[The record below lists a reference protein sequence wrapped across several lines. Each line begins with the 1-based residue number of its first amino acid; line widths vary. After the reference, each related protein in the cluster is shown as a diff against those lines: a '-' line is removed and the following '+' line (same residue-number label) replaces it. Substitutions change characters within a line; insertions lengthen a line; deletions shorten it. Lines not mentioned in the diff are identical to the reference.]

1 MSKLDKI
8 EELQS
13 ILKEDPSNFPVR
25 RQLAVLL
32 LDTGYAKEALQHFLY
47 LSQIFQKDSG
57 IFYNLG
63 ITYEKLKELDKAE
76 NAYLKAFEYAPE
88 EVDAMYNL
96 GLVYIEKKEY
106 NKAIQCFDKVLES
119 DANDS
124 NSYFNIGIANFKKGD
139 LIEAMDNFQHTVDL
153 NDEDIYA
160 HFYIGNIFKEFGDN
174 DSAREK
180 FQKVLEISPDYSW
193 AYYNLGVIDFEE
205 GNIKGALYNLEK
217 TLELNPKDIEAYE
230 IYIKIITKS
239 GDYQRAN
246 DLVKTALKNCGSNG
260 DLFYIYAR
268 IKKLM
273 NDNDAYI
280 KYLNKAL
287 ENNDTLSVAPKIV
300 KTEIDKFLAQ

>member
-8 EELQS
+8 EELQN
-13 ILKEDPSNFPVR
+13 ILKEDPANFQVR

-32 LDTGYAKEALQHFLY
+32 LDTGYPEEALQHFLY
-47 LSQIFQKDSG
+47 LSQIFQQDSG
-57 IFYNLG
+57 IYYNLG
-63 ITYEKLKELDKAE
+63 ITYEKLKNYDKAE

-88 EVDAMYNL
+88 EVDSMYNL

-106 NKAIQCFDKVLES
+106 NKAIQCFDKVLEK
-119 DANDS
+119 DDQDS
-124 NSYFNIGIANFKKGD
+124 NSYFNTGIAYFKSGD
-139 LIEAMDNFQHTVDL
+139 LIQAMDNFQHTVDL

-160 HFYIGNIFKEFGDN
+160 HFYIGNIYKEFGDN
-174 DSAREK
+174 DSAREE
-180 FQKVLEISPDYSW
+180 FQKVLSISPDYSW

-205 GNIKGALYNLEK
+205 GNIDGAIQNLEK

-230 IYIKIITKS
+230 IYIKIITKN
-239 GDYQRAN
+239 GQYQRAN
-246 DLVKTALKNCGSNG
+246 ELVKTALKNCGSNG

-273 NDNDAYI
+273 NDNDSYI

-287 ENNDTLSVAPKIV
+287 ENNDTLSAAPKIV
-300 KTEIDKFLAQ
+300 KQEIDKFLAQ